1 MKKKLILILIV
12 FFSGCIHYKNTASR
26 HQLVYIKN
34 NSDKDIYYYY
44 EMQDGSLYYYNPYDV
59 PLYFI
64 EAHGHTIDQDDSFED
79 TIERNVSKKLVY
91 YFYDAEVLRTVPYD
105 TVYKYKM
112 VLGRKAFT
120 KGQLDSLNW
129 TISFP

>member
-26 HQLVYIKN
+26 HQVIHINN
-34 NSDKDIYYYY
+34 NSDKDIYYYPG
-44 EMQDGSLYYYNPYDV
+44 MPDGSLWYIDPYDD
-59 PLYFI
+59 PYFLI
-64 EAHGHTIDQDDSFED
+64 EAHGHTVDQDDSFED
-79 TIERNVSKKLVY
+79 TIENSVSKKLVY

-112 VLGRKAFT
+112 VLGRKAYT